1 MVRETPPPPG
11 VEASGRGAPARRPA
25 PDRLTGTRERTPCVG
40 IPTSL
45 NGVHAIGS
53 RRHDQAMFGTS
64 HARKTQQRGPFAL
77 QIFYTTPL
85 NYPEAARYAPIRSE

>member
-1 MVRETPPPPG
+1 MRFLCLSRVCPG
-11 VEASGRGAPARRPA
+11 SPRC
-25 PDRLTGTRERTPCVG
+25 LFTGTS
-40 IPTSL
+40 TSL

-64 HARKTQQRGPFAL
+64 VARKTQQRGPFAL